1 MSKMDYATL
10 AVVALCISALVALTY
25 RVVNLG
31 KPENNALPSAISS
44 EPPYKDPYNNH
55 AAGSLDD
62 SLDQSGA
69 KVTDTAVNERLLANN
84 PNPVSKSTTPK
95 QPITEKVI
103 APEKTRP
110 KTKEPIIL
118 HEPAVKNIPENPST
132 TARVVRHKNA
142 GAYLVVAGSFKRK
155 ANAQKVVKK
164 LKTLGYSNAEVGFFN
179 NRTIA
184 SPLAGRYATLAAA
197 KAAALSLRQKHG
209 IDAIVKK
216 KQ

>member
-10 AVVALCISALVALTY
+10 AVVALCITALVVLTS

-31 KPENNALPSAISS
+31 KNETTTLPSAISS
-44 EPPYKDPYNNH
+44 EPAYKDPYNNH

-69 KVTDTAVNERLLANN
+69 KLTDTAVNERLLADN
-84 PNPVSKSTTPK
+84 PNPVAKSTTPK
-95 QPITEKVI
+95 QPIREKVI
-103 APEKTRP
+103 ELEKTRP
-110 KTKEPIIL
+110 KTKEPIVL
-118 HEPAVKNIPENPST
+118 HEPAVKTIRENPST
-132 TARVVRHKNA
+132 TTRVVRHENS
-142 GAYLVVAGSFKRK
+142 GAYLVVAGSFKSK
-155 ANAQKVVKK
+155 ANAQKVVKQ

-184 SPLAGRYATLAAA
+184 APLAGRYATLAAA
-197 KAAALSLRQKHG
+197 NAAALSLRQKHG
-209 IDAIVKK
+209 IDAIVKR

>member
-1 MSKMDYATL
+1 MDYATL
-10 AVVALCISALVALTY
+10 AVVALCITALVVLTS

-31 KPENNALPSAISS
+31 KTETSNLPSTISS
-44 EPPYKDPYNNH
+44 EPAYKDPYNNH
-55 AAGSLDD
+55 AAVSLDD

-69 KVTDTAVNERLLANN
+69 KLTDTAVNERLLADN
-84 PNPVSKSTTPK
+84 PTPVAKSTTPK
-95 QPITEKVI
+95 QPIKEKVI
-103 APEKTRP
+103 EPEKTRP
-110 KTKEPIIL
+110 KKKEPIIL
-118 HEPAVKNIPENPST
+118 QEPAVKKIPENPST
-132 TARVVRHKNA
+132 TARVVRHENY
-142 GAYLVVAGSFKRK
+142 GAYLVVAGSFKSK
-155 ANAQKVVKK
+155 ANAQKVVNQ
-164 LKTLGYSNAEVGFFN
+164 LKQLGYSNAEVGFFN